1 MTTTPTTAGQAFSL
15 LGGFTDA
22 LKAFAGRFGWLV
34 PSSMPLI
41 QLAIESLEM
50 ADTPVTPVVRMGDRV
65 TATSPEYAEEHT
77 GIVTQLENELGHA
90 IWVGVTDSSG
100 RMRAFKLG
108 PSSPDQVKVLH
119 DRT

>member
-1 MTTTPTTAGQAFSL
+1 VTTTPTTAGQALSL

-34 PSSMPLI
+34 PSSVPLI

-50 ADTPVTPVVRMGDRV
+50 ADAPVTPVVRMGDRV
-65 TATSPEYAEEHT
+65 TAASAEYAEEHT

-90 IWVGVTDSSG
+90 VWVGVTDAAG
-100 RMRAFKLG
+100 RMRAFRVG
-108 PSSPDQVKVLH
+108 PHSPDRVQVLH
-119 DRT
+119 D

>member
-1 MTTTPTTAGQAFSL
+1 VTTTPTTAGQALSL

-34 PSSMPLI
+34 PSSVPLI

-50 ADTPVTPVVRMGDRV
+50 ADAPVTPVVRMGDRV
-65 TATSPEYAEEHT
+65 SAYSPEYAETHN
-77 GIVTQLENELGHA
+77 GVVTRMENELGHT
-90 IWVGVTDSSG
+90 IWVGVTDARG

-108 PSSPDQVKVLH
+108 PGSA
-119 DRT
+119 DRVEVIP